1 VTVGRRGGPEAALAS
16 SRGPARTEA
25 ERRSSELRAEAGR
38 SCAAA
43 CSLVGRRR
51 RGRGCLLCQKKGGA
65 WPATRWG
72 EKGEAAQ
79 LRAPA
84 ARQGEKGAAGGARR
98 RSCVRRRRRLRA
110 GAVDARAE
118 HEMSAAQA
126 GVWPVGACVVCG
138 QKQRRK
144 EATAIEGKGK

>member
-1 VTVGRRGGPEAALAS
+1 VRGRV
-16 SRGPARTEA
+16 
-25 ERRSSELRAEAGR
+25 
-38 SCAAA
+38 
-43 CSLVGRRR
+43 LVGRRR

-118 HEMSAAQA
+118 HETSAAQA